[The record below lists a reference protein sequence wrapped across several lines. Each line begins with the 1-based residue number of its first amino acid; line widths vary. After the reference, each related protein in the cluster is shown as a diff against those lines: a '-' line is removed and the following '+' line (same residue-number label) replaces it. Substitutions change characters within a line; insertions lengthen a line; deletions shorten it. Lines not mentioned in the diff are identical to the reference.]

1 MNGEDLQ
8 NRAAVLLTW
17 AVECAAAINAELDS
31 QNDHPAKPRV
41 SVADALVALGEA
53 RMEAVY
59 GGDVGAELEQLRG
72 VIDGRIGALEK
83 ACLDQAKYTEERL
96 NSHDQ
101 RLHRFESRRG

>member
-1 MNGEDLQ
+1 MDPEALQ

-17 AVECAAAINAELDS
+17 ALECAAAINGELDS

-41 SVADALVALGEA
+41 SVADALAALGEA

-72 VIDGRIGALEK
+72 VIEGRLRE
-83 ACLDQAKYTEERL
+83 LEER
-96 NSHDQ
+96 NA
-101 RLHRFESRRG
+101 RLERALLADEGH